1 MRSRILSSLLVASV
15 LAPSAPWAQEE
26 EDFEE
31 TEVEGAEVLDEE
43 PGRPGSVAIPPGQ
56 GGRESAPGE
65 VHTVQT
71 GDTLWD
77 LSQRYLGSPWYW
89 PKVWSYNPEIANPH
103 WIYPGNL
110 VRLFPAG
117 EEVPSRVEAGVG
129 PAPMELVAEEGEISA
144 ATELD
149 GVSGED
155 LVQVTGKI
163 SYQPKASR
171 TVMMQG
177 FVTTRELDEAGRIDS
192 SFSEAQMLSS
202 LDTVYVRFKRPADA
216 RQGDRYV
223 IFHTVKDV
231 THPVTGK
238 KVGFLTEFVGTLRVT
253 ELSDRYVT
261 AQIVDAW
268 DVIVRGDLVG
278 PYGER
283 LVEQVVPRRNETEVQ
298 GYVVTPMVPYLS
310 LVGEH
315 HYLVVDKG
323 SSDGVQVGNTFTVIR
338 QNDVGGDI
346 FNPAKVEEN
355 ERLLPIEHIATCLVT
370 EVKDRTSNCVLTQ
383 SVVEVVPGDRVVMK
397 VPGGPTA
404 QR

>member
-15 LAPSAPWAQEE
+15 LAPSALWAQEE
-26 EDFEE
+26 GELEDS
-31 TEVEGAEVLDEE
+31 EVEGAEVIDGE
-43 PGRPGSVAIPPGQ
+43 PGQPGSIAIPPGQ

-65 VHTVQT
+65 VHSVVE

-117 EEVPSRVEAGVG
+117 EEVPSRVEAGIG
-129 PAPMELVAEEGEISA
+129 PAPLELVAEEGEFSP

-149 GVSGED
+149 VLSGED
-155 LVQVTGKI
+155 LVQVSGKLT
-163 SYQPKASR
+163 YEPKAAR
-171 TVMMQG
+171 TVMTQG

-192 SFSEAQMLSS
+192 SFSEAQMLTS
-202 LDTVYVRFKRPADA
+202 LDTVYVRFKRQADA
-216 RQGDRYV
+216 RLGDRYV

-231 THPVTGK
+231 THPVTGR

-253 ELSDRYVT
+253 SLSERYVT

-278 PYGER
+278 PFGER
-283 LVEQVVPRRNETEVQ
+283 LVEQVVPRRNEKEVQ
-298 GYVVTPMVPYLS
+298 GYVVTAMVPYLS

-315 HYLVVDKG
+315 HFLVVDKG
-323 SSDGVQVGNTFTVIR
+323 SSDGVQVGNVFTVIR

-346 FNPAKVEEN
+346 FNPAKVEKG
-355 ERLLPIEHIATCLVT
+355 ERLLPIENIATCLVT

-383 SVVEVVPGDRVVMK
+383 SVVEVVPGDRMVMK
-397 VPGGPTA
+397 VSQGPTA

>member
-15 LAPSAPWAQEE
+15 LAPSALWAQEE
-26 EDFEE
+26 GDLEDS
-31 TEVEGAEVLDEE
+31 EVEGAEFVDEE
-43 PGRPGSVAIPPGQ
+43 PGRPGSIAIPPGQ

-65 VHTVQT
+65 VHTVES

-110 VRLFPAG
+110 VRFFPAG
-117 EEVPSRVEAGVG
+117 EEVPSRVEAGIG
-129 PAPMELVAEEGEISA
+129 PAPMELVAEEGEITP
-144 ATELD
+144 ATEL
-149 GVSGED
+149 SGED
-155 LVQVTGKI
+155 LVQVSGKLT
-163 SYQPKASR
+163 YEPKAAR
-171 TVMMQG
+171 TVMTQG

-192 SFSEAQMLSS
+192 SFSEAQMLTS
-202 LDTVYVRFKRPADA
+202 LDTVYVRFKRQADA
-216 RQGDRYV
+216 RLGDRYV

-231 THPVTGK
+231 THPVTGR

-253 ELSDRYVT
+253 AIGDRYVT
-261 AQIVDAW
+261 AEIVDAW
-268 DVIVRGDLVG
+268 DVIVRGDMVG

-283 LVEQVVPRRNETEVQ
+283 LVEQVVPRRNEKEVQ
-298 GYVVTPMVPYLS
+298 GYVVTAMVPYLS

-315 HYLVVDKG
+315 NFLVVDKG
-323 SSDGVQVGNTFTVIR
+323 SGDGVQVGNTFTVIR

-346 FNPAKVEEN
+346 FNPAKVEKG
-355 ERLLPIEHIATCLVT
+355 ERLLPIENIATCLVT

-383 SVVEVVPGDRVVMK
+383 SVVEVVPGDRVVLK
-397 VPGGPTA
+397 VSQGPTA